1 MKIVQIVLHILAL
14 AILTCCSDAA
24 ASEERDVNE
33 EIHLVE
39 SIKDKLNTNLEIMLP
54 ESMPQELDSDKVKED
69 MHLAFSSYY
78 QYRIQSFEHRM
89 DAFRWQAFASKIIF
103 VVVIILVGIGIYFSW
118 IQFHRSVSGAGN
130 FDTEG
135 DGSNNTNLDLGPFGI
150 RVNSSVLGIII
161 LALSLSFFYLYLLF
175 VYPISDTF

>member
-1 MKIVQIVLHILAL
+1 MKIVQIVLHISTLV
-14 AILTCCSDAA
+14 ILICCSDAV

-33 EIHLVE
+33 EIRMVK
-39 SIKDKLNTNLEIMLP
+39 SIRDKLSTNLEIMLP

-69 MHLAFSSYY
+69 MQLAFSSYY
-78 QYRIQSFEHRM
+78 QYRIKSFQHRI
-89 DAFRWQAFASKIIF
+89 DAFHWQACASKIIF
-103 VVVIILVGIGIYFSW
+103 VVVIILVGIGVYFSW

-130 FDTEG
+130 SDTEG
-135 DGSNNTNLDLGPFGI
+135 DGSNHTNLDLGPFGI
-150 RVNSSVLGIII
+150 RINSSVLGVII